1 MVNQNPKLL
10 VDEASVASYY
20 EATSGALKAP
30 SQETWKLVSNW
41 IMTELLRIRSE
52 KKCEIHE
59 VGVTPQQLASLI
71 DVIADG
77 TISSKTAKE
86 LFPDML
92 GSNKLAAEFI
102 EERGLRQVSDVSVLK
117 AMVEDVIRTNPDNLK
132 KYREGK
138 TNLLGFFVGQ
148 VLKASGGSANPS
160 IVTELMKGA
169 LDAAE

>member
-1 MVNQNPKLL
+1 
-10 VDEASVASYY
+10 
-20 EATSGALKAP
+20 
-30 SQETWKLVSNW
+30 
-41 IMTELLRIRSE
+41 
-52 KKCEIHE
+52 
-59 VGVTPQQLASLI
+59 LI

-102 EERGLRQVSDVSVLK
+102 EERGLRQVSDVSVLL